1 MSTIFENFTVSEVNF
16 VEPIGTD
23 LSSTG
28 SYSLTITP
36 DEGFTLDANDFALI
50 QPIPSGITNVVFTQ
64 IQESIELTF
73 EFAAGTIVPGND
85 SEFPLCIRG
94 FADGNAFTINGIY
107 NIQTTF
113 ATPASETNTY
123 SNSGAFESSEV
134 VLSKTIAAN
143 ANYYFQTAPIA
154 SVTQGNANRYN
165 IQSSDTLN
173 NEGRLI
179 SRDFN
184 ITYTYPNENI
194 SGDEITIVGNAIP
207 IISKTQYINAYTLAG
222 VTGATQPNV
231 PPAGDT
237 RVLRLIGDPGSA
249 WNVEMQDTLGSVVQ
263 QSVSGV
269 MGSTGIAEVTMIF
282 PSTASPVTPPFIII
296 ISGDINPNI
305 ANVGNDVQIV
315 VPQTQSVTIQFIPI
329 TSNSNII
336 LSPAAVVN
344 LVPNYTYPYG
354 SSGVFNITLT
364 AELNAVGGVLNIIS
378 HPNAN
383 DWTPVIPD
391 PSATEMSYSISRIS
405 TLINSSGQWELN
417 ATVTVSATGI
427 TSFTHTLNIDSFVS
441 GLYGVALGYD
451 TANGQVACCTTKTTY
466 YLDQPTLATASTIY
480 TDSAGS
486 TFAPLGY
493 YSE

>member
-36 DEGFTLDANDFALI
+36 DEGFTLDANNFALI

-64 IQESIELTF
+64 TQESIELTF

-107 NIQTTF
+107 HIQTTN
-113 ATPASETNTY
+113 ATPADETNTY
-123 SNSGAFESSEV
+123 ANSGAFESSEV

-143 ANYYFQTAPIA
+143 TNYYFQSAPIA
-154 SVTQGNANRYN
+154 SVTQGNADRYN

-179 SRDFN
+179 SRNFN

-207 IISKTQYINAYTLAG
+207 IITKAQYINAYTLAG

-231 PPAGDT
+231 PPSGDT

-249 WNVEMQDTLGSVVQ
+249 WNVEMQDTLGAVVQ
-263 QSVSGV
+263 QSVSGIID
-269 MGSTGIAEVTMIF
+269 STGIAEVTMIF

-305 ANVGNDVQIV
+305 ANVGNDVQVV
-315 VPQTQSVTIQFIPI
+315 VPQTQSLTIQFIPI
-329 TSNSNII
+329 TSNSNIVVS
-336 LSPAAVVN
+336 SPAVVN
-344 LVPNYTYPYG
+344 LVPNYTYPNG
-354 SSGVFNITLT
+354 DGVFNITLT

-378 HPNAN
+378 NPNAS

-391 PSATEMSYSISRIS
+391 PSATEMIYSISGIS

-417 ATVTVSATGI
+417 ATVTVSETGT
-427 TSFTHTLNIDSFVS
+427 TSFTHTLDIDSFVS
-441 GLYGVALGYD
+441 GLYGVELGYD

-466 YLDQPTLATASTIY
+466 YLDQPTLASSSTIY
-480 TDSAGS
+480 ADAAGS